1 MYDNQ
6 ADCGCERC
14 AIAREQAD
22 FQRLLLAARHEAITA
37 RLAAVLTELESGGYG
52 GAPEADLGLMALTG
66 LMLEK
71 LNEFEAIMAE
81 TSGSQDDP
89 VGEAAAARH
98 TALMDRVRDAAER
111 VRRQREP
118 ASENGDASLW
128 YAACFDCTTVLEAV
142 RRFHQL
148 RAELPQGDPMR
159 DPWLTIMLDLAQEA
173 SGNRAR
179 LQDTAIPDLDDG
191 LAVARA
197 ALLAEA
203 HAALDELEETVA
215 TNRREF
221 NQGLPMVIRPALAAL
236 PAVAERA
243 AAAEIGPADVHIARF
258 DEPDPTSP
266 HARGGL
272 AVVYYYRGAKVVQSM
287 LETYPTGFPSG
298 SARRHVERLIDQLLA
313 LGPDDEELSDILLP
327 HAAALL
333 DLVNAGLH
341 DVSRAG
347 FDTFIARLQEQ
358 DLRHGAML
366 DVVTAVAGTDHDVW
380 EYRLDDSDFDTE
392 FANRRQARAIITAAR
407 RQGLDSVKLAKL
419 AMTMGHDAEDLGV
432 TLPAINREALQ
443 TLLRVALEA
452 GFRHDAIDRIHQF
465 MDPHGYE
472 DALYARV
479 RAGKGVDDDWDEDL

>member
-1 MYDNQ
+1 MKRGLTAPFHHDVNRIGGDSVYDNQ
-6 ADCGCERC
+6 DDCGCERC
-14 AIAREQAD
+14 AITREQAD
-22 FQRLLLAARHEAITA
+22 FQRLMLTARYEAITA

-89 VGEAAAARH
+89 VGEATAARH

-128 YAACFDCTTVLEAV
+128 YAACFDCTTGLEAV

-179 LQDTAIPDLDDG
+179 LQDAALPDLDDG
-191 LAVARA
+191 LAVARE

-215 TNRREF
+215 TNLREF
-221 NQGLPMVIRPALAAL
+221 NLGLPVVIRPALTAL

-243 AAAEIGPADVHIARF
+243 AAAEIGPVDVHIARF

-266 HARGGL
+266 HARGG
-272 AVVYYYRGAKVVQSM
+272 AGRGVLLPGRQNGAIDAGYLSDGV
-287 LETYPTGFPSG
+287 P
-298 SARRHVERLIDQLLA
+298 RR
-313 LGPDDEELSDILLP
+313 LGP
-327 HAAALL
+327 
-333 DLVNAGLH
+333 
-341 DVSRAG
+341 
-347 FDTFIARLQEQ
+347 
-358 DLRHGAML
+358 
-366 DVVTAVAGTDHDVW
+366 
-380 EYRLDDSDFDTE
+380 
-392 FANRRQARAIITAAR
+392 AAR
-407 RQGLDSVKLAKL
+407 RTPD
-419 AMTMGHDAEDLGV
+419 
-432 TLPAINREALQ
+432 
-443 TLLRVALEA
+443 
-452 GFRHDAIDRIHQF
+452 
-465 MDPHGYE
+465 
-472 DALYARV
+472 
-479 RAGKGVDDDWDEDL
+479 